1 MSSNKPT
8 LGEEANIASEA
19 ALSDTEI
26 PESEYIDDDEL
37 LDHED
42 ENGENSE
49 NDETNKNNSEL
60 ISYRNSRSPSTTTSR
75 SESRSSS
82 HSQREST
89 SPSRSRSTS
98 AAPADD
104 LPERM
109 ETVDIIEEDQ
119 QGQVSNRTK
128 RAKTPNKEARQ
139 EAKRQK
145 VESLMEDIQQNFQ
158 KLKDKLSVIE
168 KEQVENSA
176 LTKIDTLQNN
186 LHSESDPVPDKYL
199 PDIRSRLRFLATEM
213 ELCREVS
220 RPLVVSLRFL
230 GQGQPSFIQFQ
241 HDLVSNYFSYSRKI
255 NWKHYTI
262 SIILTLLIIIGTGSA
277 TEMDNIDNNIHE
289 MFVNRSMTLKLLHP
303 ISRLQVMT
311 FSESHDLGNFDRIA
325 ANIDSLI
332 ATAKSLADYSVEN
345 KFCSTRRTTHAPAE
359 SSATIES
366 SKLKPDTAYAL
377 PHLEITSDFYKFE
390 SFAKNGKCFFRM
402 NPDVAGIL
410 GDYTQFRYVDLR
422 YNWKWARERP
432 VFDYAERNV
441 EVEERTKYSRGV
453 CKFYDFAYTRN
464 KNTMKSYYQLVHM
477 PTTKLMGCMIKCNQ
491 QSQCL
496 YSVYN
501 HKFKTC
507 KLFARVLQE
516 HEFDVITKTNH
527 WYENYDTIASAECS
541 PTVVNRARAYLMSNG
556 TMVNLMDLCEYIDN
570 DEHQDMQYQCSAF
583 YEPVIQE
590 LQQQK
595 DILLNYKEELKKKF
609 TPVLRTNPEDTGDDD
624 EGSDQSS
631 KTREKRGALGVI
643 LPFILQVAR
652 MIGKNYDRIIPITA
666 QVTKFMDVTMPK
678 IKNEIVKDGFKAN
691 INSDISYYAIE
702 KPEKVQIQNF
712 FDFKFDTR
720 LIDFHRRLN
729 KSFSETY
736 EEIDKFRKLL
746 DDSTP
751 VVNNIPNGEYLFTRY
766 FAEEEGALI
775 RNFIYTTYSY
785 NPYRLMI
792 SIPYDPSILQE
803 QTWSVNSEK
812 VVGNCISKRHDALE
826 IKQIFDGV
834 ETKCLSPNAVKTRIS
849 DEIFLLT
856 VKDKLFF
863 SNILVVNSLE
873 SAIRIVCPDKE
884 SFYPVHGFA
893 IIAAGG
899 HCHIYRGNA
908 LITPAEE
915 GTSMIQTR
923 NIWENNFIKPIPK
936 SQSTE
941 QTMIANNN
949 TDIIQYVLLGIL
961 GIFQIILA
969 LMTSSK
975 VKEKAKG
982 WLDTKSSSYQVRQT
996 LAESAQRLGQLPSR
1010 LQSRRSSLRRA
1021 KALEEGLAG
1030 TALAKNVSKAEQTSA
1045 NIQEII

>member
-1 MSSNKPT
+1 MSSNVPT
-8 LGEEANIASEA
+8 PGEENNTVSEDV
-19 ALSDTEI
+19 LSDSDI
-26 PESEYIDDDEL
+26 PEDTVINVDL
-37 LDHED
+37 LDHDDHSESKGD
-42 ENGENSE
+42 ENGE
-49 NDETNKNNSEL
+49 
-60 ISYRNSRSPSTTTSR
+60 ISKDKLTSHRNSRSPSTTTSP
-75 SESRSSS
+75 SKSRSSS
-82 HSQREST
+82 PSPSDST
-89 SPSRSRSTS
+89 SHSRSRSSS
-98 AAPADD
+98 AASAND

-109 ETVDIIEEDQ
+109 ETVNIEENQ
-119 QGQVSNRTK
+119 QGQVSRAK

-145 VESLMEDIQQNFQ
+145 VERLMEDIHQDFQ
-158 KLKDKLSVIE
+158 KLKNRPNVIE
-168 KEQVENSA
+168 KEQIESSA
-176 LTKIDTLQNN
+176 LTRIDQLQHNIDG
-186 LHSESDPVPDKYL
+186 SYDPIPDKYL
-199 PDIRSRLRFLATEM
+199 PDIRTRLRFLATEM
-213 ELCREVS
+213 ELCRDVPRS
-220 RPLVVSLRFL
+220 LVVSSRFL
-230 GQGQPSFIQFQ
+230 GKGQPSFIQFQ
-241 HDLVSNYFSYSRKI
+241 HDLVSNCFSYSCNF
-255 NWKHYTI
+255 NWKHYII

-277 TEMDNIDNNIHE
+277 TEMDNIDNNIHK
-289 MFVNRSMTLKLLHP
+289 MFVNRSATLKLLHP

-311 FSESHDLGNFDRIA
+311 FSESHDMGNFERIA
-325 ANIDSLI
+325 ATIDSLI

-345 KFCSTRRTTHAPAE
+345 KFCSTRRTLHAPAE

-366 SKLKPDTAYAL
+366 SKLKPEISYAL

-390 SFAKNGKCFFRM
+390 SFAKNGTCFFRM

-410 GDYTQFRYVDLR
+410 GDYTQFRWIEQ
-422 YNWKWARERP
+422 YNWKWSKEKP
-432 VFDYAERNV
+432 VFDYAERGV
-441 EVEERTKYSRGV
+441 RVEERTKYSRGV
-453 CKFYDFAYTRN
+453 CKFYDFAYTKN
-464 KNTMKSYYQLVHM
+464 KNTMNSYYQLVHM
-477 PTTKLMGCMIKCNQ
+477 PTTRLMGCMIKCNQ
-491 QSQCL
+491 QSHCL

-501 HKFKTC
+501 HKHRTC
-507 KLFARVLQE
+507 KLFARVIQE
-516 HEFDVITKTNH
+516 HEFDVITLYNH
-527 WYENYDTIASAECS
+527 WYENYETIASAECS
-541 PTVVNRARAYLMSNG
+541 PTVVERARAYLMSNG

-570 DEHQDMQYQCSAF
+570 DYHQDMQYQCSAF

-595 DILLNYKEELKKKF
+595 HLLINYKEELKKKF
-609 TPVLRTNPEDTGDDD
+609 TPVIKASPESTGDDD
-624 EGSDQSS
+624 EELDQPS

-678 IKNEIVKDGFKAN
+678 IKNQIVKDGFKAN

-720 LIDFHRRLN
+720 LIDFHQRLN
-729 KSFSETY
+729 RSFSETY

-746 DDSTP
+746 EDSTP
-751 VVNNIPNGEYLFTRY
+751 VVNHIPGGEYLFTRY
-766 FAEEEGALI
+766 FSEEEGALI

-812 VVGNCISKRHDALE
+812 VVGNCISERNDALE
-826 IKQIFDGV
+826 VKQIFDGV

-884 SFYPVHGFA
+884 SFYPIHGFA

-899 HCHIYRGNA
+899 HCHIFRNNA
-908 LITPAEE
+908 LITPAGE

-923 NIWENNFIKPIPK
+923 NIWENDFIKPIPK
-936 SQSTE
+936 SQVME
-941 QTMIANNN
+941 QTVIINNN

-961 GIFQIILA
+961 GIFQIVIA
-969 LMTSSK
+969 MMSNSK
-975 VKEKAKG
+975 VKEKVKG
-982 WLDTKSSSYQVRQT
+982 WLDNRSSSYQVRQT
-996 LAESAQRLGQLPSR
+996 LADSAQRLGQIPSR

-1021 KALEEGLAG
+1021 RAIEEGLAG
-1030 TALAKNVSKAEQTSA
+1030 TVLAKNVSKTEQTSA

>member
-1 MSSNKPT
+1 MTSTKST
-8 LGEEANIASEA
+8 LDDTVDLASEA

-26 PESEYIDDDEL
+26 PENEEIDDKILNTD
-37 LDHED
+37 DHGD
-42 ENGENSE
+42 IIGEIDGEIDNINSE
-49 NDETNKNNSEL
+49 MNGH
-60 ISYRNSRSPSTTTSR
+60 RNSRSPSTDSSR
-75 SESRSSS
+75 SGSRSSS
-82 HSQREST
+82 SSSSQSD
-89 SPSRSRSTS
+89 SSSSSSGSRSSS
-98 AAPADD
+98 ATPADD

-109 ETVDIIEEDQ
+109 KTVNIEESQ
-119 QGQVSNRTK
+119 QGKVTRAK
-128 RAKTPNKEARQ
+128 RAKTPSKEARQ

-145 VESLMEDIQQNFQ
+145 VEALLEDLQGDFQ
-158 KLKDKLSVIE
+158 KLKAKTTAIE
-168 KEQVENSA
+168 KENIESSA
-176 LTKIDTLQNN
+176 LTKVEQLYDSIQVMP
-186 LHSESDPVPDKYL
+186 EKYRPDVKA
-199 PDIRSRLRFLATEM
+199 RLRFLSTEM
-213 ELCREVS
+213 ELCRNTPRTLTVA
-220 RPLVVSLRFL
+220 LRYL
-230 GQGQPSFIQFQ
+230 GNGQPSFIQFQ
-241 HDLVSNYFSYSRKI
+241 HDLVSNYFFYFRNI
-255 NWKHYTI
+255 NWRHYII
-262 SIILTLLIIIGTGSA
+262 SIILTLFFIIGTGSA
-277 TEMDNIDNNIHE
+277 TENNIDNNIHE
-289 MFVNRSMTLKLLHP
+289 MFVNRTATLKLLHP

-325 ANIDSLI
+325 ATIDSLI

-345 KFCSTRRTTHAPAE
+345 KYCSTRRATHAPAE

-366 SKLKPDTAYAL
+366 SKLKPEIAYAL

-390 SFAKNGKCFFRM
+390 SFAKDGKCFFRM
-402 NPDVAGIL
+402 NPDIAGIL
-410 GDYTQFRYVDLR
+410 GDYTQFKYVDLR
-422 YNWKWARERP
+422 YNWKWAKERP
-432 VFDYAERNV
+432 VFDYAEQNV
-441 EVEERTKYSRGV
+441 EVEERTKNSNRGV

-501 HKFKTC
+501 HKYKTC

-541 PTVVNRARAYLMSNG
+541 PTVVDRARAYLMSNG
-556 TMVNLMDLCEYIDN
+556 TMINLMDLCEYIDN
-570 DEHQDMQYQCSAF
+570 DDHQNMQYQCTAF

-590 LQQQK
+590 LRQQK
-595 DILLNYKEELKKKF
+595 ELLLNYKEELKKKF
-609 TPVLRTNPEDTGDDD
+609 TPVLRTSPTDTEDD
-624 EGSDQSS
+624 ENESDQPS
-631 KTREKRGALGVI
+631 KTRTKRGALGVI

-678 IKNEIVKDGFKAN
+678 IKNEIIKDGFKAN

-712 FDFKFDTR
+712 FDFKFDSR
-720 LIDFHRRLN
+720 LIDFHQRLN

-746 DDSTP
+746 EDSTP
-751 VVNNIPNGEYLFTRY
+751 VVNHIPGGEYLFTRY
-766 FAEEEGALI
+766 FSEEEGALI

-812 VVGNCISKRHDALE
+812 VVGNCISKQHDAPE
-826 IKQIFDGV
+826 VKQIFDGV

-884 SFYPVHGFA
+884 SFYPVHGFT

-923 NIWENNFIKPIPK
+923 KIWENDFIKPTLK
-936 SQSTE
+936 SQNIE
-941 QTMIANNN
+941 QTMIVNNN
-949 TDIIQYVLLGIL
+949 TDIIQYVLLGVL
-961 GIFQIILA
+961 AIFQIIIA
-969 LMTSSK
+969 LMFSSK
-975 VKEKAKG
+975 VKAKVKG
-982 WLDTKSSSYQVRQT
+982 LLDKKTSTYQVRQT
-996 LAESAQRLGQLPSR
+996 LAESAQRLSQLPSR

-1021 KALEEGLAG
+1021 RALEEGLAG
-1030 TALAKNVSKAEQTSA
+1030 SVLAKNVSKVEQTST
-1045 NIQEII
+1045 NVQEII